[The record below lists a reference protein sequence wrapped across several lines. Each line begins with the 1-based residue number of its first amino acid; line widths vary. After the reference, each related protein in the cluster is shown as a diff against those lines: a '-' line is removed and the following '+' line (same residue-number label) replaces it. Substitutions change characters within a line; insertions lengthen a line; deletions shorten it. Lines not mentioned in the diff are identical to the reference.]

1 MSSLNGK
8 KAGLE
13 ERWLQNLLE
22 AAAIAPAAA
31 VAAAGVAAVAMVV
44 LVAAASAS
52 AASMSDS
59 LVVGK
64 VDLL

>member
-1 MSSLNGK
+1 M
-8 KAGLE
+8 
-13 ERWLQNLLE
+13 QNLLE
-22 AAAIAPAAA
+22 AAVVAPAAA
-31 VAAAGVAAVAMVV
+31 APGVAAVTSLVPALVV
-44 LVAAASAS
+44 AVSAS